1 MLLADG
7 FEKAFIG
14 TGRHCG
20 LEIAVYDSQKCIEIL
35 CEDMS
40 EEDAI
45 EYFNFNVVG
54 SYVGK
59 YTPLFLERKNIDD
72 V

>member
-14 TGRHCG
+14 TGIRCG
-20 LEIAVYDSQKCIEIL
+20 LEVAVYDSQKCIEIL
-35 CEDMS
+35 CKDMS
-40 EEDAI
+40 EEDAVD
-45 EYFNFNVVG
+45 YFNFNVVG

-59 YTPLFLERKNIDD
+59 FPPLFLERKNIDD